1 MSENLH
7 IAITGDNQG
16 FINALNGARAGVRAT
31 AREVEQ
37 SGGSIEEMF
46 SRMKVAAAGALA
58 GFSAKAFIQQVV
70 QIRGEFQQL
79 EAAFTTLL
87 GSAEKASAM
96 MSDMTK
102 LASTTPFDLK
112 GVASGAQQLL
122 AYGVAADEITDTLTR
137 LGDIAAGLSLPL
149 NDLVYLYGT
158 TLTQGRM
165 YTQDLRQFMG
175 RGIPMAEELAKQFGV
190 AKDKV
195 GELVTAGKVGSEE
208 FKKAI
213 RSMSDAGGKFGGLMD
228 MQSKTITGQ
237 ISNIEDNLDMMFN
250 NIGKQ
255 SEGIINDAL
264 SGVGSLIDNYEAVG
278 KVLMGVVATYGTYK
292 AAVMTVTAIQ
302 GLQAAGVGALT
313 AAETA
318 HYGWIV
324 LVEKAQKLLNATMLN
339 NPYVLVATAIAG
351 VVAVMVTM
359 KSQEDLVKESTEE
372 YNRAKDDAIKKEQEH
387 ASEIEK
393 LCGVAGDE
401 SLSTDTRKAALVRLI
416 QQYPAVFKKYKTEIE
431 MLGHIRDIKLEIAEL
446 DGQKSIQQPK
456 NELADVDRR
465 IGELEGKTRTE
476 TFTGHNGSSYT
487 REVSAR
493 TKKEDAEL
501 VSLRRRRS
509 ELGKQIKKAAA
520 DTYLKNL
527 TGVSNAELRKQVNE
541 RKNLLAK
548 MDVDGRR
555 YGKVRVGG
563 AQGTYNK
570 EELQGQLTLLQ
581 AEQNRRKQI
590 ISDGSKDFTKEAR
603 NAYFHEKKALDTL
616 RSLSDPA
623 KRAASTLT
631 VEVGGKRKKVSELTS
646 TEYEDAVTKQQK
658 AADEA
663 AKKLK
668 GLTGK
673 SVSQESSAAAKAAR
687 QEEKDAGEAAA
698 RAARLKEE
706 TQKWDE
712 ETAKQRM
719 ESVYSREEARIAAI
733 DDAGERERE
742 ERKLQHR
749 KDLDQIAAQERDFRK
764 QNYEHNK
771 TVFENSAKGNKNKF
785 TGTIEGTALTADQ
798 QSQIE
803 ARKKKVEQDYTRWQL
818 EETRARALAEQS
830 ALDEYLEA
838 YGTAAEQRYAIAR
851 EYAAKIK
858 AVESGT
864 GSAEEKRWRVR
875 SLERERDGKVGGMNA
890 QNLASGIDWSAAF
903 KGVGNVLSD
912 IAKETLDKVDAYMR
926 TDEYKQLSAEN
937 KKTYADLRSRL
948 VEETGGNT
956 TSPFDFGIWDTI
968 AKQAKAYQESVRDVM
983 EKEKAHAEALKEL
996 ELAEAACADAT
1007 DATSRQMA
1015 EAYVN
1020 TAKTRAKATG
1030 EDLDEAKGKSGEAK
1044 DALTGSTEKAVNG
1057 LDNFSRALQEVSSGS
1072 LKGFADGVVK
1082 LVQNIGGKETSGL
1095 AGLGKIGGIVGAILS
1110 ILDALGDDPAKFFDD
1125 LFSKV
1130 TTTVETLLEQLFT
1143 DVLPTIIQGVGTLVG
1158 GIVEGI
1164 GEMFGARSGWMYG
1177 SNKKEVEE
1185 YTERLQRSSDALKES
1200 IDALKESIDES
1211 SGTKAVQSY
1220 EEAYK
1225 AQQGV
1230 IANAASQLAANMG
1243 MHDKHQSNRH
1253 YWNNSD
1259 EFGAGGYGYGLIN
1272 AILENYRKKNP
1283 GALTSVGRVG
1293 SLQDMYK
1300 LTPEQ
1305 MNEIRTQNAELWN
1318 DIITTGKYD
1327 MSEYWNAYA
1336 DLADSLSDL
1345 TEQINENLTQTT
1357 FDSLHDSFVSTIMDM
1372 DKDAGAFA
1380 DDFAEMMAKAFVN
1393 AQVGNLMDSQLQ
1405 SFYDSWASKMKNG
1418 TLTKDDIDRMRSEYM
1433 ELANQALQIRNTME
1447 EVTGYTGN
1455 TEQSA
1460 SANGASSITYDQA
1473 NTFIGLVTA
1482 GNIVRQ
1488 NIADDVAGAVAG
1500 LSSLAVSASTGNAT
1514 LSEMRNLMIYN
1525 NSYLE
1530 DILKFEKTIYNDFSA
1545 KMDQANRY
1553 LKEMK

>member
-31 AREVEQ
+31 AREVEN
-37 SGGSIEEMF
+37 SGGSIEQMF
-46 SRMKVAAAGALA
+46 NRIKTAAAGALA

-87 GSAEKASAM
+87 GSAEKANKM
-96 MSDMTK
+96 MEDMTH
-102 LASTTPFDLK
+102 LAATTPFDLK

-165 YTQDLRQFMG
+165 YTMDLRQFMG

-190 AKDKV
+190 TKDKV
-195 GELVTAGKVGSEE
+195 GELVTEGKVGAEE

-213 RSMSDAGGKFGGLMD
+213 KSMSDEGGKFGGLMD
-228 MQSKTITGQ
+228 MQSRTITGQ

-264 SGVGSLIDNYEAVG
+264 SGVGTLIDNYETVG
-278 KVLMGVVATYGTYK
+278 KVLLGLVATYGAYK
-292 AAVMTVTAIQ
+292 AAVMTVTAMQ

-313 AAETA
+313 VAETA

-351 VVAVMVTM
+351 VVAVMMTM
-359 KSQEDLVKESTEE
+359 KSQEDLVNEATEQ
-372 YNRAKDDAIKKEQEH
+372 YNREKEEAIKKEREH
-387 ASEIEK
+387 AAEIDK
-393 LCGVAGDE
+393 LCSVAGDE

-446 DGQKSIQQPK
+446 DGQKSIQKPK
-456 NELADVDRR
+456 NELASVEKR
-465 IGELEGKTRTE
+465 IQELEQKTRTE
-476 TFTGHNGSSYT
+476 TFTGHNGSAYT

-493 TKKEDAEL
+493 TKEDEAEL
-501 VSLRRRRS
+501 VFLRRRRA
-509 ELGKQIKKAAA
+509 ELLKQVKKDAA
-520 DTYLKNL
+520 DTYLKDL
-527 TGVSNAELRKQVNE
+527 TGVSNADLRKQVNE

-548 MDVDGRR
+548 MEVDGRR

-570 EELQGQLTLLQ
+570 DELQGQLTLLQ
-581 AEQNRRKQI
+581 AEQTRRKQI
-590 ISDGSKDFTKEAR
+590 ISDGSKDFTAEAR
-603 NAYFHEKKALDTL
+603 KAYNKEKKALDNL
-616 RSLSDPA
+616 RSLTDPK
-623 KRAASTLT
+623 KRAASSLT
-631 VEVGGKRKKVSELTS
+631 VDVGGKKKKISELTS
-646 TEYEDAVTKQQK
+646 TEYEDAVEKQQK
-658 AADEA
+658 SVDEA

-668 GLTGK
+668 GLAGK
-673 SVSQESSAAAKAAR
+673 SIASESSAAKAAK
-687 QEEKDAGEAAA
+687 QEERDASEAAQ
-698 RAARLKEE
+698 RAERLREE

-712 ETAKQRM
+712 ETAKQSL
-719 ESVYSREEARIAAI
+719 EALYAQEEARIAAI
-733 DDAGERERE
+733 ADGGERERE
-742 ERKLQHR
+742 ERELQYQ
-749 KDLDQIAAQERDFRK
+749 KDKDQIDQQERDFRK

-771 TVFENSAKGNKNKF
+771 TVFENSAKGNKNKYA
-785 TGTIEGTALTADQ
+785 GTIEGTALTADQ
-798 QSQIE
+798 QAQVD
-803 ARKKKVEQDYTRWQL
+803 ARRRKVEEDYTRWQL
-818 EETRARALAEQS
+818 EETKERVKAERD
-830 ALDEYLEA
+830 AMDEYLKE

-858 AVESGT
+858 AVEESSGST
-864 GSAEEKRWRVR
+864 EAKKWRVR
-875 SLERERDGKVGGMNA
+875 SLERERDDKLSGMNA
-890 QNLASGIDWSAAF
+890 RNLATSIDWATAF

-912 IAKETLDKVDAYMR
+912 IAKETLGKVDEYMK
-926 TDEYKQLSAEN
+926 TDEFRKLSAEN
-937 KKTYADLRSRL
+937 KKTYADLRSQL
-948 VEETGGNT
+948 AQETGGNA
-956 TSPFDFGIWDTI
+956 TSPFNFGIWDTI
-968 AKQAKAYQESVRDVM
+968 AKQAKAYQESVKDVM
-983 EKEKAHAEALKEL
+983 EKEEAHAEALKEL
-996 ELAEAACADAT
+996 ELAEKEYADAT
-1007 DATSRQMA
+1007 DETSRQLA
-1015 EAYVN
+1015 AAYVN
-1020 TAKTRAKATG
+1020 TAKSTVESTG
-1030 EDLDEAKGKSGEAK
+1030 KDLDTAKDKSGEAK
-1044 DALTGSTEKAVNG
+1044 NDLTDSTERAVNG
-1057 LDNFSRALQEVSSGS
+1057 LDNFTQALQEVSSGS

-1082 LVQNIGGKETSGL
+1082 LAQSIGGKESSGL

-1110 ILDALGDDPAKFFDD
+1110 IIDALGDDPAKFFDD
-1125 LFSKV
+1125 LFAKI
-1130 TTTVETLLEQLFT
+1130 TNTVETLLSQLFT
-1143 DVLPTIIQGVGTLVG
+1143 DVLPTILQGIGTLIG
-1158 GIVEGI
+1158 GIIEGI
-1164 GEMFGARSGWMYG
+1164 GQMFGADEGWMYG
-1177 SNKKEVEE
+1177 SNKKEVQE
-1185 YTERLQRSSDALKES
+1185 YTEKLQRSNDALKES
-1200 IDALKESIDES
+1200 IDDLKESIDDS
-1211 SGTKAVQSY
+1211 AGTKAVQSY

-1225 AQQGV
+1225 AQQTV
-1230 IANAASQLAANMG
+1230 IANAANQLAANMG
-1243 MHDKHQSNRH
+1243 MHDKHKSNRH
-1253 YWNNSD
+1253 YWNNSG
-1259 EFGAGGYGYGLIN
+1259 EFGDGGYGYGLIN

-1283 GALTSVGRVG
+1283 GTETAIGRVG

-1318 DIITTGKYD
+1318 DIISVGKYD

-1336 DLADSLSDL
+1336 DLADSLNDL

-1357 FDSLHDSFVSTIMDM
+1357 FDSLHDNFVSTIMDM
-1372 DKDAGAFA
+1372 DKEASDFA

-1405 SFYDSWASKMKNG
+1405 SFYDSWAVKMKNG
-1418 TLTKDDIDRMRSEYM
+1418 TLTKEDIGRMRSEYM

-1455 TEQSA
+1455 AEQSA
-1460 SANGASSITYDQA
+1460 SANGASSISYDQA
-1473 NTFIGLVTA
+1473 SQFIGLVTA

-1488 NIADDVAGAVAG
+1488 NISDNIARGIVS
-1500 LSSLAVSASTGNAT
+1500 LSSLTATATAANTT

-1530 DILKFEKTIYNDFSA
+1530 DILKVEKSFYNDFVD
-1545 KMDQANRY
+1545 KMDMNNRY